1 MENLLLMMAPLF
13 SSKLLLVLFFGTL
26 FGLILGVLP
35 GLGPT
40 TGGAL
45 ILPFTMTLDPLSAIV
60 LLTSIYCAGTYGG
73 AITAILINTPGTPAA
88 AATCLDGYPLAQKGE
103 AGRALGMATVS
114 STVGGIFSVIIL
126 VFFAPLLAKLAY
138 EFGQPEYFALAIF
151 GLTMLASIGEG
162 SPIKNLIAGAF
173 GILISTIGKDFM
185 TSIDRFTFGILIST
199 IGKDFMT
206 SIDRFTYGINELSE
220 GIGFIPVVVGLF
232 AISEMLTQSTLL
244 DQVFKRVALK
254 AVKLPSLNDYKQTWK
269 TILRSSGIGSFIGV
283 LPAEGGTVASLIGYS
298 EAKRFSKKPE
308 EFGKGSIEGIAGAE
322 AANNAATGGA
332 MVPTLALGIPGS
344 ATTAVILTGLIIHG
358 VRPGP
363 DLFREQPEFLYGIF
377 GAMLIANI
385 LFFIFGFFGAKIF
398 ARITLVPNKI
408 LWPMIFAV
416 SVCGTYSLS
425 QSILDVWIMIFFGV
439 LGFFMRRYG
448 FSVVPVI
455 IGLILGE
462 LVEGTLRQSLVIFDG
477 NWLMFLTRPIALTFF
492 ILSLIA
498 LAFPLLRSKKNK
510 NKL

>member
-1 MENLLLMMAPLF
+1 MDNLLLMMAPLF
-13 SSKLLLVLFFGTL
+13 SSKLLIVLIFGTL

-73 AITAILINTPGTPAA
+73 AITAVLINTPGTPAA

-114 STVGGIFSVIIL
+114 STVGGIFSVIVL
-126 VFFAPLLAKLAY
+126 VFFAPVLAQLAY

-173 GILISTIGKDFM
+173 GILISTIGIGFM
-185 TSIDRFTFGILIST
+185 TS
-199 IGKDFMT
+199 
-206 SIDRFTYGINELSE
+206 
-220 GIGFIPVVVGLF
+220 GFIPVVVCLF

-254 AVKLPSLNDYKQTWK
+254 AVKLPSLDDYKKTWK

-298 EAKRFSKKPE
+298 EAKRFSKEPE

-363 DLFREQPEFLYGIF
+363 DLFREQPDFLYGIF
-377 GAMLIANI
+377 GAMLIANV
-385 LFFIFGFFGAKIF
+385 LFFIFGFFGAKLF

-425 QSILDVWIMIFFGV
+425 QSIIDVWIMLFFGV
-439 LGFFMRRYG
+439 LGFFMRRFG

-498 LAFPLLRSKKNK
+498 LAFPLLRSKKQK
-510 NKL
+510 K

>member
-1 MENLLLMMAPLF
+1 MLAPLF
-13 SSKLLLVLFFGTL
+13 SVKLLVILIIGTL
-26 FGLILGVLP
+26 IGLILGVLP

-45 ILPFTMTLDPLSAIV
+45 ILPFTVALDPLSAII

-73 AITAILINTPGTPAA
+73 AITAILINTPGTPAS

-114 STVGGIFSVIIL
+114 STFGGIFSVVIL
-126 VFFAPLLAKLAY
+126 VFFAPVLAKLAY

-162 SPIKNLIAGAF
+162 SPLKNLIAGAF
-173 GILISTIGKDFM
+173 GILISTVGKDFM
-185 TSIDRFTFGILIST
+185 TSIDRFTFGV
-199 IGKDFMT
+199 
-206 SIDRFTYGINELSE
+206 NELTE

-232 AISEMLTQSTLL
+232 AISEMLVQSTMLK
-244 DQVFKRVALK
+244 QIFNRVVLK
-254 AVKLPSLNDYKQTWK
+254 AIKLPSINDYKIAWK

-283 LPAEGGTVASLIGYS
+283 LPAEGGTVASLIGYA
-298 EAKRFSKKPE
+298 EAKRWSKNPE
-308 EFGKGSIEGIAGAE
+308 EFGKGSIEGVAGAE

-363 DLFREQPEFLYGIF
+363 SLFREQPDFLYGIF
-377 GAMLIANI
+377 GAMLFANI
-385 LFFIFGFFGAKIF
+385 LFFVLGFFGAKIF
-398 ARITLVPNKI
+398 ARVTLIPNKL
-408 LWPMIFAV
+408 LWPMIFTL

-425 QSILDVWIMIFFGV
+425 QSFIDVWIMLIFGV

-477 NWLMFLTRPIALTFF
+477 NWLLFFTRPIVLIFF
-492 ILSLIA
+492 LFSVIA
-498 LAFPLLRSKKNK
+498 LSFPLLRKRK
-510 NKL
+510 